1 MCRFVNYS
9 DAGAAERARQA
20 MNGMRVSDKILHVMV
35 QASSNNVAAALNG
48 SRQHSGGVENPSSA
62 NVAAAAAVLAAAA
75 GQPVH
80 SAPGTDWQL
89 MPPQSNGMM
98 W

>member
-9 DAGAAERARQA
+9 DGAAAERARQA
-20 MNGMRVSDKILHVMV
+20 MNGMRVSDTILHVMV
-35 QASSNNVAAALNG
+35 QASSNNVAALNG
-48 SRQHSGGVENPSSA
+48 SRQHSGSLDAPSSA

-80 SAPGTDWQL
+80 SASGTDWQL
-89 MPPQSNGMM
+89 LPPQSNGMM